1 MKSPL
6 TAAVLAAASLLTS
19 LPASAGLTEHEQ
31 EVAAWRARRVER
43 LTAPDGWLSLIGLH
57 WLTSRE
63 AIVLGNGPENDID
76 LGAGPPRLGK
86 LDWEADKVWFT
97 AAKGVKAKVGGEPVS
112 KVELVDD
119 NPGKPTIVEFGSA
132 NFQLIER
139 GDKHAL
145 RVKDAQAPTR
155 TGFSRID
162 MFDVDPSWRIEAK
175 FETYP
180 EPRMIEVA
188 TVSGTL
194 ESYPNPGKIVFERDG
209 KTHSLEALV
218 EDGTEQFFL
227 IMADRT
233 SGKETY
239 GMARYLYAGPPK
251 DGKIVVDFNKAYNP
265 PCVFTAYATCPM
277 PPQGNRLDLAVTAGE
292 KSYQGVMH

>member
-1 MKSPL
+1 MKSAL
-6 TAAVLAAASLLTS
+6 AVACVAISLITS
-19 LPASAGLTEHEQ
+19 LPASALTEHEQ
-31 EVAAWRARRVER
+31 DVAAWRARRVER
-43 LTAPDGWLSLIGLH
+43 LNAPDGWLSLIGLH
-57 WLTSRE
+57 WLTSRAPLE
-63 AIVLGNGPENDID
+63 LGNGPENDLD
-76 LGAGPPRLGK
+76 LGAGPKRLGRLEWK
-86 LDWEADKVWFT
+86 DDKAWFT
-97 AAKGVKAKVGGEPVS
+97 AADGVETKVGDSLVTQT
-112 KVELVDD
+112 ELVDD
-119 NPGKPTIVEFGSA
+119 KPGKPTIVQFGTA

-155 TGFSRID
+155 SSFSGIE
-162 MFDVDPSWRIEAK
+162 MFDVDPSWRIDARFEA
-175 FETYP
+175 YP
-180 EPRMIEVA
+180 EPRTIEVA

-194 ESYPNPGKIVFERDG
+194 ESYPNPGRIVFERDG

-218 EDGTEQFFL
+218 EEGTEQFFL

-251 DGKIVVDFNKAYNP
+251 DGTIVVDFNKAYNP

-292 KSYQGVMH
+292 KDYKGVAH